1 MGIRLYI
8 LIHVNCKQ
16 TALKRSVTSVPVT
29 VAFVRDM
36 HKAGYKYIIYF
47 YLFIYLLQRKVAC
60 GLQRNVACILQR
72 KVACVTEK
80 SGLCLTN
87 SQKNSPAAGKIVKKI
102 RLRQAK

>member
-47 YLFIYLLQRKVAC
+47 IYLFIY
-60 GLQRNVACILQR
+60 NVCNI
-72 KVACVTEK
+72 
-80 SGLCLTN
+80 
-87 SQKNSPAAGKIVKKI
+87 
-102 RLRQAK
+102 